1 MGFPREPPQ
10 TTSTTPEVVTLTAST
25 PTRLTTTRTTSVR
38 GVVITADPANGSPI
52 YVGTTNDLSA
62 TAKWMA
68 IVLPA
73 YGPILIPISD
83 ASKLYLYTTGTSQKF
98 GWAVV

>member
-1 MGFPREPPQ
+1 MGLEREIPQ
-10 TTSTTPEVVTLTAST
+10 SPNTTPAVVTLTAST
-25 PTRLTTTRTTSVR
+25 PTRLTTMRTTAAR
-38 GVVITADPANGSPI
+38 GIVITADSANGSPI